1 MSLFVKESDSIK
13 IKYFIYFDV
22 ENNIVFP
29 RNTEEELKAAFDRL
43 KDILEKS
50 NTELSLDS
58 EKPEDKKE
66 LSIGMNVDYN
76 KAFVHPIE
84 LLIRRPNHYD
94 ITTMLSES
102 TRSIDGSLGV
112 DIHAYNDLRLRRLL
126 VDWSLKDE
134 SGNKIPIT
142 TKSLDDLN
150 QLVYQTII
158 EQINAK
164 IPLYL

>member
-22 ENNIVFP
+22 ENNIVFS

-43 KDILEKS
+43 KDALEKAT
-50 NTELSLDS
+50 TELSLDS

-66 LSIGMNVDYN
+66 LGIGMNVDYN
-76 KAFVHPIE
+76 KSLVHPIE

-112 DIHAYNDLRLRRLL
+112 DIHAYNDMRLRRLL

-134 SGNKIPIT
+134 GGNKIPIT

-158 EQINAK
+158 EQINSK